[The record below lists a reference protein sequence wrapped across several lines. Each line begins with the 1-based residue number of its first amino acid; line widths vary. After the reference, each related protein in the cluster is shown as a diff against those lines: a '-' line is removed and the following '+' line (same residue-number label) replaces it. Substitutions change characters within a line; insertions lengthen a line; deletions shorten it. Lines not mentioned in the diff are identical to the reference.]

1 MKNRFFLMKAM
12 PWLLIV
18 FGFLTLNMF
27 QGYVALACM
36 VIGIVMIIE
45 RIWPEK
51 WDNDNKNSNSVEKQ
65 QL

>member
-1 MKNRFFLMKAM
+1 MKKNKHLMKAM

>member
-1 MKNRFFLMKAM
+1 MKKNKHLKKAM

>member
-1 MKNRFFLMKAM
+1 MKKNKHLKKAM

-18 FGFLTLNMF
+18 F
-27 QGYVALACM
+27 
-36 VIGIVMIIE
+36 GIVMIIE

>member
-1 MKNRFFLMKAM
+1 MKKKGLLLKAM
-12 PWLLIV
+12 PLLLIV

-27 QGYVALACM
+27 QGYLALACM

-51 WDNDNKNSNSVEKQ
+51 WDDENKNKNTAVKQ
-65 QL
+65 KI